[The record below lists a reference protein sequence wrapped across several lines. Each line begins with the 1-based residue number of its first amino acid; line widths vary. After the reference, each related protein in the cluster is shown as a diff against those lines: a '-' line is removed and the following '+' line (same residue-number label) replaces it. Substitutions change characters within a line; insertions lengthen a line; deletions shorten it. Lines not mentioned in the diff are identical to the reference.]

1 MTPTDP
7 TPRQSRRDSMLA
19 FSIIFFC
26 VGLLTFMLG
35 WADGVR
41 HDRTILHV
49 PENGGWLI
57 ATGIL
62 VALAFGFLV
71 WSRSS
76 KRS

>member
-7 TPRQSRRDSMLA
+7 TPRQTRRDAMAA
-19 FSIIFFC
+19 FSIMFFC

-41 HDRTILHV
+41 HDRTVLHI
-49 PENGGWLI
+49 PESGGWLI

-62 VALAFGFLV
+62 VALALVFLV
-71 WSRSS
+71 WSRSG